1 LFLFILLIIFTLIT
15 LAILAF
21 AIFTSDDEA
30 KGPAYGAFGVGAVI
44 ILVLGFFTMTYSQD
58 PGEAVVQRSVS
69 GEVVGTTTEEGFH
82 FKAPWVSTIHYDVRN
97 LLVEYVGEGG
107 ANYSGGVAKGPQV
120 TMQVSNGTTANVDLA
135 VRYSISPEA
144 AEEIYKRFGSQ
155 ENFTTQVI
163 ENDIRSVSRNAPVT
177 RDALG
182 FIQERE
188 IVADEIQQAL
198 TEEWERYGIIVEAV
212 NLQEIRLPE
221 GVQSSFNEAQEATN
235 REAAAIANQEVARAD
250 AETRRIEAEGVAD
263 ANRILSESL
272 SPEVLQQ
279 KYIDALQASGQVYVV
294 PEGSQPIVPVTPQ
307 PAN

>member
-1 LFLFILLIIFTLIT
+1 MILFIIAVVLGLIT
-15 LAILAF
+15 IGAIVVALTSEPGDKAAPAGAATVFGLLTAIALAF
-21 AIFTSDDEA
+21 
-30 KGPAYGAFGVGAVI
+30 
-44 ILVLGFFTMTYSQD
+44 TMVYSQD
-58 PGEAVVQRSVS
+58 PGEAVVQRSIS
-69 GEVVGTTTEEGFH
+69 GEVVGTTTDEGFH
-82 FKAPWVSTIHYDVRN
+82 VKAPWVRTVNYDVRN

-135 VRYSISPEA
+135 VRYSISPDS

-188 IVADEIQQAL
+188 QVADEIQQNL
-198 TEEWERYGIIVEAV
+198 TREWERYGIIVEAV

-221 GVQSSFNEAQEATN
+221 GVQSSFNAAQEATN

-250 AETRRIEAEGVAD
+250 AETKRIDAEGVAD

-272 SPEVLQQ
+272 TPEILQQ
-279 KYIDALQASGQVYVV
+279 KYIDALRESGQVYVV
-294 PEGSQPIVPVTPQ
+294 PEGSQPIVPVQPQ
-307 PAN
+307 N